1 MKTPTGEIL
10 DFLFFHT
17 TNTNPTNT
25 MSDPNDKTRLI
36 RRSSSGDAGPP
47 QNPTPGYD
55 SPPRDPEETIYGG
68 SAANRSE
75 NPDKTRII
83 RRDNP
88 AVNQAPAN
96 APTDKTVLVRRS
108 SSSKGEGAAA
118 ESDDLPE
125 GPVVGWLV
133 VIEGPGRGKSVTLGY
148 GMNTIGREPGNRVI
162 LPFGD
167 MKISRSKHATV
178 TYDPRGR
185 KFFIQHGES
194 SNLTYVGELP
204 VLSPVELKSG
214 EIIRLGDTTVL
225 KFIPLC
231 GDDFDWE

>member
-1 MKTPTGEIL
+1 
-10 DFLFFHT
+10 
-17 TNTNPTNT
+17 

-36 RRSSSGDAGPP
+36 RRSSSGDAGAP
-47 QNPTPGYD
+47 QSAPMPAGYGPA
-55 SPPRDPEETIYGG
+55 SRDPEATVYGG
-68 SAANRSE
+68 SAGK
-75 NPDKTRII
+75 NPASPDHTRII
-83 RRDNP
+83 RRDDP
-88 AVNQAPAN
+88 VGNQASAA
-96 APTDKTVLVRRS
+96 APDERTVLVRRS
-108 SSSKGEGAAA
+108 SSSGAAGSA
-118 ESDDLPE
+118 AAADELPE

-133 VIEGPGRGKSVTLGY
+133 VVEGPGRGKSVTLGY
-148 GMNTIGREPGNRVI
+148 GMNTIGREPGNRVV

-167 MKISRSKHATV
+167 TQISRAKHATV

-204 VLSPVELKSG
+204 VLSPVELKAG

-231 GDDFDWE
+231 GDEFNWD

>member
-1 MKTPTGEIL
+1 
-10 DFLFFHT
+10 
-17 TNTNPTNT
+17 

-36 RRSSSGDAGPP
+36 RRSTSGDAGGPP
-47 QNPTPGYD
+47 PLPANYGGNR
-55 SPPRDPEETIYGG
+55 RDPEETVYGG
-68 SAANRSE
+68 AQSRPD
-75 NPDKTRII
+75 NPDQTRIL
-83 RRDNP
+83 RRDEP
-88 AVNQAPAN
+88 AKAPE
-96 APTDKTVLVRRS
+96 PDCKTVLVRRS
-108 SSSKGEGAAA
+108 SASA
-118 ESDDLPE
+118 EPAKPVDDLPE

-133 VIEGPGRGKSVTLGY
+133 VVEGPGRGKSVTLGY

-167 MKISRSKHATV
+167 MQISRTKHATV

-194 SNLTYVGELP
+194 SNLTYVGEQP
-204 VLSPVELKSG
+204 VLSPIELKSG

-231 GDDFDWE
+231 GDEFNWD